1 MPLIEQT
8 KEIVH
13 SFNRIYGDVLV
24 DPKIMLAENEV
35 CQRLPEQMAKQKCQ
49 SQLEIVFILR
59 ILVKMFGKR

>member
-35 CQRLPEQMAKQKCQ
+35 CQRLPGTDGKAKN
-49 SQLEIVFILR
+49 
-59 ILVKMFGKR
+59 VKVNWKLYLSCGY